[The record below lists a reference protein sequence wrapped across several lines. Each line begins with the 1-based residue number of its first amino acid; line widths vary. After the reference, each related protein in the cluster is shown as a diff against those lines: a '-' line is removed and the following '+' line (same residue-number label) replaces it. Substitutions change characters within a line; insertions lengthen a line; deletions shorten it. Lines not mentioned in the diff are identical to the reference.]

1 MTNIERDILSS
12 VSMDIF
18 CDMPYAFSKA
28 SGQRG
33 ISEANLNIKAK
44 AKKIKKSG
52 VILVHCLIGLSLN
65 HKLKAGDGFVCALV
79 HKLYFLFGK
88 A

>member
-1 MTNIERDILSS
+1 
-12 VSMDIF
+12 MDIF
-18 CDMPYAFSKA
+18 CDMPYTLSKA

-44 AKKIKKSG
+44 AKKIKIKKSG

-65 HKLKAGDGFVCALV
+65 HKLKAGNGFVCTLV

>member
-1 MTNIERDILSS
+1 
-12 VSMDIF
+12 MDIF
-18 CDMPYAFSKA
+18 CDMPYALSKA

-44 AKKIKKSG
+44 APKIKIKKSG
-52 VILVHCLIGLSLN
+52 VILVHCFIGLSLN
-65 HKLKAGDGFVCALV
+65 HKLKAGDSFVCTLV

>member
-1 MTNIERDILSS
+1 
-12 VSMDIF
+12 MDIF
-18 CDMPYAFSKA
+18 CDMPYALSKA

-44 AKKIKKSG
+44 APKIKIKKSG

-65 HKLKAGDGFVCALV
+65 HKLKAGNGFVCTLV